1 MRSVESAPAA
11 YPTPLRRAIL
21 LMDGLERPRLPIQP
35 EEVHP
40 AFRLVRGLPIAD
52 HLVRHLAAQG
62 VTEIGMTVHQL
73 PGLVVHYFADGA
85 AWGVRIHYVYERRP
99 LGGGGALA
107 QAADLCTETTLLLA
121 GSIVTNIPLASLAAA
136 HRAGGALVTAV
147 LGSPPGGRPRPT
159 VELDG
164 DGLLVRYI
172 PARTGGETSPDGL
185 VDLGVYLIEPGLLG
199 RLSRD
204 GFLDWTRDILR
215 PLVQER
221 QVRGCQTEGL
231 VLQVETSED
240 LQIAEESLGL

>member
-11 YPTPLRRAIL
+11 YPTPLRRALL
-21 LMDGLERPRLPIQP
+21 LMDGLERPRLPVQP
-35 EEVHP
+35 DFHP

-85 AWGVRIHYVYERRP
+85 AWGVRIHYVYEQRP

-107 QAADLCTETTLLLA
+107 QAAEFCTETTLVLA
-121 GSIVTNIPLASLAAA
+121 GSTVMDIPLASLAAA
-136 HRAGGALVTAV
+136 HRARGALVTAV
-147 LGSPPGGRPRPT
+147 LGSLRGGRPRPR
-159 VELDG
+159 VELDS
-164 DGLLVRYI
+164 DGQLVRYI
-172 PARTGGETSPDGL
+172 PAGTGGETSLEGL
-185 VDLGVYLIEPGLLG
+185 VDTGVYLIEPGLLG

-204 GFLDWTRDILR
+204 SFLDWTRDILL

-221 QVRGCQTEGL
+221 QVCGYQTEGL
-231 VLQVETSED
+231 VLQVSTPED
-240 LQIAEESLGL
+240 LQLAEESLGS